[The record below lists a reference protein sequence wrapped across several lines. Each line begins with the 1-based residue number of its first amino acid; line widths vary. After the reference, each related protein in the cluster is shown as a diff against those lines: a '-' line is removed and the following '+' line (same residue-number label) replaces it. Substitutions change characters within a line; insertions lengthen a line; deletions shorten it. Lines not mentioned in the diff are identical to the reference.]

1 MCCCQTVFPS
11 ASLQNGF
18 ITHFVVQLSSKLF
31 YETIILRKK
40 CYLCISTF
48 ACEILYFPVDIISFI
63 SINKN
68 SQKRHKDSEICL
80 KCLLKCHYV
89 PFITQVCL
97 VIIFFFFWP
106 YPHKNLGR
114 IHLHIVKK
122 NQHSND
128 VCLFCCNLITSI
140 PHQSQVQPK
149 ILPILTSFYHS

>member
-97 VIIFFFFWP
+97 VIIFFFFFG
-106 YPHKNLGR
+106 L
-114 IHLHIVKK
+114 
-122 NQHSND
+122 
-128 VCLFCCNLITSI
+128 
-140 PHQSQVQPK
+140 
-149 ILPILTSFYHS
+149 ILTRIWEESIFIQLKKINIPMMSVCFVVILSRQSLIRAKFNPRSCQF

>member
-97 VIIFFFFWP
+97 VIIFFFFFG
-106 YPHKNLGR
+106 L
-114 IHLHIVKK
+114 
-122 NQHSND
+122 
-128 VCLFCCNLITSI
+128 
-140 PHQSQVQPK
+140 
-149 ILPILTSFYHS
+149 ILTRIWEESIFIQLKKINIPMMSVCFVVILSLQSLIRAKFNPRSCQF